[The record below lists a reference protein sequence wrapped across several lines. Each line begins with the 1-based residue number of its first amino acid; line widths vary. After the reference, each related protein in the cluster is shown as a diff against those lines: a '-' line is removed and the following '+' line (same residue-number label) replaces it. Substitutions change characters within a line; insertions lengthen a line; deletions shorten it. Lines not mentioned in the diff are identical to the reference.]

1 MSNNINMT
9 IIQYTI
15 SSIKEME
22 KTIEIPELS
31 EEIIQ
36 IINDLA
42 KKVGA
47 PSYNKTPVF
56 KKRNRQIRKKDN
68 VISKQ
73 EWENIRN
80 FKLTK
85 LDKNEDGFECII
97 DNIRSNLNKLTKEN
111 FDEIN
116 DNIIKTITK
125 QINKEDNT
133 DDNLNEIAKNIFEIG
148 SLNMFWSNLYAKLY
162 KNLIKEFQ
170 TMKQTC
176 LINFNNF
183 IDVFE
188 DLNEQE
194 EEINCD
200 LNYNLLC
207 ENNKKNEHRKGR
219 SSFFVNL
226 MLYDIIEMDVMYDFL
241 FNLIKKMNE
250 LDMKNKEEFFENI
263 SIIILSGKD
272 KFEENEEKW
281 EEVLDKINKISK
293 SDITKKTQFKC
304 LDVLEELED

>member
-1 MSNNINMT
+1 MSD
-9 IIQYTI
+9 IIQYEVGY
-15 SSIKEME
+15 IKQLE
-22 KTIEIPELS
+22 KIIDIPELS
-31 EEIIQ
+31 EEVIQ

-56 KKRNRQIRKKDN
+56 KKRSRQIRKKDN
-68 VISKQ
+68 VITQQ

-85 LDKNEDGFECII
+85 LDKNEEGFVCII
-97 DNIRSNLNKLTKEN
+97 DNIRSNLNKLTNDN
-111 FDEIN
+111 FAEIN
-116 DNIIKTITK
+116 DNIKKIIIK

-133 DDNLNEIAKNIFEIG
+133 EENLNEIAKSIFEIG
-148 SLNMFWSNLYAKLY
+148 SLNIFWSNLYAKLY
-162 KNLIKEFQ
+162 KNLIQEFHI
-170 TMKQTC
+170 MKRTC

-183 IDVFE
+183 MDVFE
-188 DLNEQE
+188 DLNEIE
-194 EEINCD
+194 ET

-207 ENNKKNEHRKGR
+207 ENNKKNENRKGR

-241 FNLIKKMNE
+241 FNLIKKMEE
-250 LDMKNKEEFFENI
+250 LDMEKKEEFFENI
-263 SIIILSGKD
+263 SIIILAGKD

-281 EEVLDKINKISK
+281 QDVIRNMTIISK
-293 SDITKKTQFKC
+293 SSLTKKMLFKC
-304 LDVLEELED
+304 LDVLEEIED